1 MMIPITLTL
10 DSQVKTVR
18 VNSKLTKYKTV
29 NNNGKMKIALPR
41 PSTFRPNSSKSTNIV
56 FSFFVWYIRVFCA
69 KMRDT
74 WSFFHQSTPL
84 HLYAKSTFSCNDNS
98 RQHHKNLQNFLN
110 TLYALARNL
119 SILLPILQK
128 SNGKFYPDILQNRLK
143 RNHRFDIIVPIII
156 CR

>member
-41 PSTFRPNSSKSTNIV
+41 PSTFRPNSSKSTNIA

-69 KMRDT
+69 KTWDT
-74 WSFFHQSTPL
+74 WLFFHQSTPL
-84 HLYAKSTFSCNDNS
+84 HLCAKSTFSCNDS
-98 RQHHKNLQNFLN
+98 TRQHHKKGQNFLN

-119 SILLPILQK
+119 SILLFILQK
-128 SNGKFYPDILQNRLK
+128 SNGKFYPDILQNILK